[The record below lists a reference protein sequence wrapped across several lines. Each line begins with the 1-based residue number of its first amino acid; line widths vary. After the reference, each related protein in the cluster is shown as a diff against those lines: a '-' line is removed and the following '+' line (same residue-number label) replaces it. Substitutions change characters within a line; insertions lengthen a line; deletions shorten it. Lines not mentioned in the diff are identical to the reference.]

1 MVDAAAAHAA
11 RPQLNMT
18 AARLPV
24 VLQAEAAEC
33 GLACLAMIAAY
44 HGDRS
49 DLQTLRQRFGATLQG
64 WSLRRLL
71 QVAEALGLSG
81 RALRIDV
88 DELRA
93 LACPAVLHWDFDH
106 FVVLKSVQRRH
117 ATIHNPAVGERR
129 LPLDEVARH
138 LTGVAVE
145 LTPTP
150 ALVRTEPQQ
159 RLPLW
164 QFWRGTAGLERS
176 VAQLLLLS
184 TLIQLFAL
192 AAPSYMQIVVDDV
205 LVKQDVDILH
215 VLALG
220 FLLLALIQVATKAVR
235 GHASLYLTNQLSFSI
250 GVRLTFH
257 LLRLPLDYF
266 RGRHLGDVLSRLR
279 SLHPIQDFLSGGVV
293 AAVIDGGMAITTL
306 VVMFIYS
313 PTLAAIALGAFA
325 LSGVLRAALFQPLQR
340 RTHEHIVAS
349 ACLDSNLMET
359 IRALQGIKLFGKETE
374 RGQTWQNLFVES
386 INTGARVGRFNI
398 GFDAANGLLLG
409 IESVLLVFV
418 GAQQV
423 LSGVLT
429 IGMLYAVIAYRTHFA
444 NAMNSLIAQSAEY
457 LMLRL
462 HLERI
467 ADIVLTEA
475 EPGLTTESSFRAPVR
490 GALRLEA
497 VSFRWPGDDAALIQA
512 LDLDIGSGER
522 VAIVGPSG
530 VGKSTLLK
538 LMLGLLRP
546 TAGRISCDGMPLD
559 TLGAA
564 SYRAGIAAVLQ
575 DDVLLSGSIRDNVSF
590 FDLQYCPAKL
600 ERAARLACIHDD
612 VSRLPMG
619 YDSRIGD
626 MGSLLSAGQQQRLL
640 LARALY
646 REPAILFLDEGT
658 SHLDADTAASV
669 MRSIAALGITCIFT
683 THDDAIAALADR
695 VLILGS
701 GSWETRQRTVPGTNK
716 STLEHGAPQQPF
728 L

>member
-1 MVDAAAAHAA
+1 
-11 RPQLNMT
+11 MT

-49 DLQTLRQRFGATLQG
+49 DLRSLRQRFGTTLRG

-71 QVAEALGLSG
+71 EVAGALGLSG
-81 RALRIDV
+81 RALRIEV

-106 FVVLKSVQRRH
+106 FVVLKRVRGRH

-150 ALVRTEPQQ
+150 TLVHTKPREALQ
-159 RLPLW
+159 LW
-164 QFWRGTAGLERS
+164 QFWRGATGLGRAI
-176 VAQLLLLS
+176 AQLLLLS

-205 LVKQDVDILH
+205 LVKQDVDILR
-215 VLALG
+215 VLAFG
-220 FLLLALIQVATKAVR
+220 FLVLALIQVLTKAVR
-235 GHASLYLTNQLSFSI
+235 SYASLHLTNQLSFSI

-266 RGRHLGDVLSRLR
+266 RGRHIGDVLSRLR
-279 SLHPIQDFLSGGVV
+279 SLQPIQDFLSGGVV
-293 AAVIDGGMAITTL
+293 AAVIDGTMALTTL
-306 VVMFIYS
+306 IVLLVYS
-313 PTLAAIALGAFA
+313 PLLAAIAFGAFA
-325 LSGVLRAALFQPLQR
+325 SSALLRLVVFQPLQL
-340 RTHEHIVAS
+340 RTHEQIVAG
-349 ACLDSNLMET
+349 ARLDSNLMET
-359 IRALQGIKLFGKETE
+359 IRALQGIKLFGKELE

-386 INTGARVGRFNI
+386 INAGASVGRFNI
-398 GFDAANGLLLG
+398 GFDAANGVLLG

-444 NAMNSLIAQSAEY
+444 NAMNSLITQGAQY

-467 ADIVLTEA
+467 ADIALTEA
-475 EPGLTTESSFRAPVR
+475 EPGLTVESSFVAPVR

-497 VSFRWPGDDAALIQA
+497 VSFHWPGDGAALIQA
-512 LDLDIGSGER
+512 LDLDIACGER
-522 VAIVGPSG
+522 IAIVGASG

-546 TAGRISCDGMPLD
+546 
-559 TLGAA
+559 
-564 SYRAGIAAVLQ
+564 
-575 DDVLLSGSIRDNVSF
+575 N
-590 FDLQYCPAKL
+590 
-600 ERAARLACIHDD
+600 
-612 VSRLPMG
+612 
-619 YDSRIGD
+619 
-626 MGSLLSAGQQQRLL
+626 
-640 LARALY
+640 
-646 REPAILFLDEGT
+646 
-658 SHLDADTAASV
+658 
-669 MRSIAALGITCIFT
+669 
-683 THDDAIAALADR
+683 
-695 VLILGS
+695 
-701 GSWETRQRTVPGTNK
+701 
-716 STLEHGAPQQPF
+716 
-728 L
+728 